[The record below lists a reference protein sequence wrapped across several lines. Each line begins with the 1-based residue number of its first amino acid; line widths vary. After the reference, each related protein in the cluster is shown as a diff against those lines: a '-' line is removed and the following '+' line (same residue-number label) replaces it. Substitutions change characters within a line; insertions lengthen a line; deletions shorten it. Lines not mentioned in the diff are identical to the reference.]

1 MNLAEQLQAA
11 SSSGLSLGW
20 LIFIIVLVVLA
31 IFGLIYIFRGR
42 WRR

>member
-1 MNLAEQLQAA
+1 MDLAD
-11 SSSGLSLGW
+11 STTGLSLGW

-42 WRR
+42 RRP